1 MTWNMH
7 GAVRGAIQQINQ
19 DVEGTIYVSTG
30 NTNVRGILTPTYSQA
45 DAWLQVQAQEHTP
58 ITHER
63 NLNYT
68 NAFLT
73 IYAYGNFSDLER
85 PSGKGG
91 DVVTFNGNWYYI
103 SQVFEWWASGDQDW
117 CSFEV
122 TRQLNAADLATFLR
136 NIRNG
141 ANPA

>member
-1 MTWNMH
+1 MTFNMH
-7 GAVRGAIQQINQ
+7 GVVRGAIQTVNVDI
-19 DVEGTIYVSTG
+19 EGTVYVSTG
-30 NTNVRGILTPTYSQA
+30 NTNTRGILTPTYA
-45 DAWLQVQAQEHTP
+45 PVDAWLQVQAQEHNP
-58 ITHER
+58 LTHDR
-63 NLNYT
+63 SLNYT

-103 SQVFEWWASGDQDW
+103 SQVFEWWPDW

-122 TRQLNAADLATFLR
+122 TRQLNAADLAAFLKA
-136 NIRNG
+136 IRNG
-141 ANPA
+141 ANPT